1 MNKFLQLCVDGKTLT
16 ADEAEALMTMM
27 ITAEMAP
34 SEMGGILC
42 LLAHRGETPAE
53 LTGFMKAMRARA
65 LKVDGLPDVVDT
77 CGTGG
82 DGVSTFNISTASAIV
97 ASAAGAKIAKHGNR
111 SVSSKSG
118 SADVLEELG
127 VSIQTTP
134 EKVKNSIETNNMGFL
149 FAPLYHSSMKHVA
162 GTRKE
167 LGFRT
172 VFNLLGPLSNPLQ
185 AKRQVIGVYS
195 AEKAALMASALEPF
209 QPEHV
214 LFVSG
219 HDGLDELS
227 ITAPTDVIEL
237 KDGERREYTVSPG
250 NFGFTN
256 GRLEELQVQ
265 SPKES
270 ASLIQNIFEN
280 KSSSSALSI
289 TAFNAGAAIYTAGI
303 TDSLKEGT
311 ELALETITSGGA
323 AAQLERL
330 KQKEEEIYA

>member
-16 ADEAEALMTMM
+16 AGDAESLMNMM
-27 ITAEMAP
+27 MTAEMTP
-34 SEMGGILC
+34 SEMGGILSI
-42 LLAHRGETPAE
+42 LAHRGETPEE

-65 LKVDGLPDVVDT
+65 LTVDGLSDVVDT

-82 DGVSTFNISTASAIV
+82 DGISASAIV

-118 SADVLEELG
+118 SADVLEELE
-127 VSIQTTP
+127 VPIQTTP
-134 EKVKNSIETNNMGFL
+134 EKVKRSIETNNMGFL

-195 AEKAALMASALEPF
+195 AGKARLMASALETF
-209 QPEHV
+209 QPKHV
-214 LFVSG
+214 MFVSSR
-219 HDGLDELS
+219 DGLDELS

-237 KDGERREYTVSPG
+237 KDGERREYTVSPEE
-250 NFGFTN
+250 FGFTN
-256 GRLEELQVQ
+256 GRLEDLQVQ

-270 ASLIQNIFEN
+270 ACLIQNIFKN

-289 TAFNAGAAIYTAGI
+289 TALNAGAAIYTAGI
-303 TDSLKEGT
+303 TASLKEGT

-330 KQKEEEIYA
+330 KLKEEEIYA